1 MLPLRF
7 KDLASISGVQGAYGP
22 SEEEA
27 LHAQIAHR
35 AALLINKYPQLADT
49 RVVRSGRDS
58 YDYIND
64 VINVKSRDADVLHHE
79 MEHAASLSK
88 SSDTYK
94 KLLAVSQ
101 SAVKLNNTF
110 ALPAVLALTK
120 GIEDEKKK
128 RRIFRTL
135 IGASSLAAAPNLW
148 EEAKASAN
156 VVLDSPDAMSSAVK
170 LLPAFAAHAAH
181 DLAGAGVYLGA
192 LQLENQKKARKKK
205 K

>member
-7 KDLASISGVQGAYGP
+7 KDLVSISGVQGAYGP

-27 LHAQIAHR
+27 LHSQIAHR
-35 AALLINKYPQLADT
+35 AAILIDKYPHLADT

-79 MEHAASLSK
+79 MEHAASLAEA
-88 SSDTYK
+88 SDTYK
-94 KLLAVSQ
+94 KLLSVSQ
-101 SAVKLNNTF
+101 SAVRLNNTF

-120 GIEDEKKK
+120 GIEDKKKK
-128 RRIFRTL
+128 RLIYKTL
-135 IGASSLAAAPNLW
+135 IGASSLAAVPNLW

-156 VVLDSPDAMSSAVK
+156 VVLDSPDAISSATK
-170 LLPAFAAHAAH
+170 LLPALAAHAVH
-181 DLAGAGVYLGA
+181 DLAGPGIYLGA
-192 LQLENQKKARKKK
+192 LQLENQKKPREKKK
-205 K
+205 